1 MERAEESG
9 LSLENKIGKICS
21 FTVFNEMHYTC
32 GKYLCSLM
40 SVSKVV
46 ILKK

>member
-21 FTVFNEMHYTC
+21 FTIFNEMHYTC
-32 GKYLCSLM
+32 DKYLCSLM
-40 SVSKVV
+40 NVQKYF
-46 ILKK
+46 IG